1 MTQSCDYKVLHSLIN
16 KELPPTKWIVVDQS
30 LIDAF
35 ADATGDHQ
43 WIHVDVDRA
52 KKEIGGTI
60 AHGFLT
66 LSLMSAMSA
75 DALKI
80 TGVGRALN
88 YGFDK
93 VRFTGVVPAGSK
105 VRLKTTVTKI
115 EEKNGGRLMTR
126 NCIVEVQGPDGKL
139 HDKPAIVAEWLGL
152 IFPV

>member
-1 MTQSCDYKVLHSLIN
+1 MAHTCDYKDLHTLIN
-16 KELPPTKWIVVDQS
+16 MDLPPSKWLVVDQA

-43 WIHVDVDRA
+43 WIHVDEARA

-66 LSLMSAMSA
+66 LSLMSGMAM
-75 DALKI
+75 DTLTV

-93 VRFTGVVPAGSK
+93 IRFTGVVPSGSK
-105 VRLKTTVTKI
+105 VRMRSTITKI

-126 NCIVEVQGPDGKL
+126 NSIVEVQGPDGKIF
-139 HDKPAIVAEWLGL
+139 DKPAIIADWLGL
-152 IFPV
+152 VFPA

>member
-1 MTQSCDYKVLHSLIN
+1 MAHAVDYKDLTTLIN
-16 KELPPTKWIVVDQS
+16 LDLPPTKWLTVDQA

-43 WIHVDVDRA
+43 WIHVEVDRA

-66 LSLMSAMSA
+66 LSLMSAMSQ
-75 DALKI
+75 DTLQIKGI
-80 TGVGRALN
+80 SRGIN

-105 VRLKTTVTKI
+105 VRMRTTVTKI
-115 EEKNGGRLMTR
+115 EDKNGGKLLTR
-126 NCIVEVQGPDGKL
+126 NCIVEVQGADGKIF
-139 HDKPAIVAEWLGL
+139 DKPAVVAEWLGL
-152 IFPV
+152 VFPA